1 MYAAVEHGPLLC
13 SDSNILCLSWKGR
26 VPKSE
31 KEKPVCRRRY
41 YEEGWLATGNGRGVV
56 GVTFTSSHCRR
67 DRSTP
72 QRINF
77 NLRGHNSEVVLVRWN
92 EPYQKLATCDAD
104 GGIFVWIQYEGRWSV
119 ELVNDRGAQVSD
131 FTWSHDG
138 TQALISYRDGF
149 VLVGS
154 VSGQRHWS
162 SEINLESQITCGI
175 WTPDDQQVLFGT
187 TDGQVIVMDCHGRM
201 LAHVLLHESDGI
213 LSMSW
218 NYPIFLVEDSSESD
232 TDSDD
237 YSPPQGN

>member
-1 MYAAVEHGPLLC
+1 MLATVEHGPILC

-31 KEKPVCRRRY
+31 KDKPVCQRRY
-41 YEEGWLATGNGRGVV
+41 YEEGWLATGNSRGVV

-67 DRSTP
+67 DRNTP

-92 EPYQKLATCDAD
+92 EPFQKLATCDME

-138 TQALISYRDGF
+138 TQALIAYRDGF

-162 SEINLESQITCGI
+162 SEINLESQITCVRWHRRHVMELPLLPSG
-175 WTPDDQQVLFGT
+175 
-187 TDGQVIVMDCHGRM
+187 GQHRKRHR
-201 LAHVLLHESDGI
+201 L
-213 LSMSW
+213 
-218 NYPIFLVEDSSESD
+218 
-232 TDSDD
+232 
-237 YSPPQGN
+237 

>member
-1 MYAAVEHGPLLC
+1 MYAAVEHGPVLC

-119 ELVNDRGAQVSD
+119 ELVNDRGAQVSRWR
-131 FTWSHDG
+131 TSS
-138 TQALISYRDGF
+138 TS
-149 VLVGS
+149 
-154 VSGQRHWS
+154 S
-162 SEINLESQITCGI
+162 SETLLLKVLDTEPSPRANGI
-175 WTPDDQQVLFGT
+175 ALVCNET
-187 TDGQVIVMDCHGRM
+187 
-201 LAHVLLHESDGI
+201 
-213 LSMSW
+213 
-218 NYPIFLVEDSSESD
+218 FLCMR
-232 TDSDD
+232 
-237 YSPPQGN
+237 